1 MANDST
7 APGYLIPTASGPA
20 YDVEL
25 ERLLSR
31 WIRGLTGLDTKLV
44 FPRWTDPQI
53 QIPKNG
59 TTWCAF
65 GITGVQEDAYPA
77 YIQADESAE
86 QWSHETIDIL
96 VCFYGPQGMTV
107 ATQFR
112 DGLFVSQNNDE
123 LQAIGLTLLDCG
135 RIFNLPEL
143 INNQWVRRYD
153 IAVRLRRKVIRQYGI
168 TSLVDA
174 SVKFFG
180 E

>member
-7 APGYLIPTASGPA
+7 TPGYLTPTGGGPA
-20 YDVEL
+20 YDEHL
-25 ERLLSR
+25 ERQLSR
-31 WIRGLTGLDTKLV
+31 WIRGLTGLDKNV
-44 FPRWTDPQI
+44 VYPRWTDPQI

-77 YIQADESAE
+77 YIQAEESAE

-96 VCFYGPQGMTV
+96 ACFYGPQGMSI
-107 ATQFR
+107 AMQFR

-123 LQAIGLTLLDCG
+123 LQAIDLTLLDCG
-135 RIFNLPEL
+135 RILNLPEL

-168 TSLVDA
+168 KSLVDA

>member
-1 MANDST
+1 MSNDST
-7 APGYLIPTASGPA
+7 TPGYLTPNGNGPA
-20 YDVEL
+20 YDEEL

-31 WIRGLTGLDTKLV
+31 WVRGVTGLDKNV
-44 FPRWTDPQI
+44 VYPRWTDPQI

-65 GITGVQEDAYPA
+65 GITGVQEDTNPA
-77 YIQADESAE
+77 YIQGDESAE
-86 QWSHETIDIL
+86 QWSHETVDIL
-96 VCFYGPQGMTV
+96 CCFYGPRGMSV
-107 ATQFR
+107 VTQFR

-123 LQAIGLTLLDCG
+123 LKKIGLTLLDCG

-153 IAVRLRRKVIRQYGI
+153 IAVRLRRKVVREYGI
-168 TSLVDA
+168 KSLVEA
-174 SVKFFG
+174 PVQFFG